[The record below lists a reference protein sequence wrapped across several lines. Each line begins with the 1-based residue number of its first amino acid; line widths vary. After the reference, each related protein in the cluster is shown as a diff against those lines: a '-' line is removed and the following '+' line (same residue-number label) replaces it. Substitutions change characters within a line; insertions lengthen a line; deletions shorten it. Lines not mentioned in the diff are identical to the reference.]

1 MTPGCLL
8 AKVDRFSGSCETI
21 KRREERYPASDGC
34 YVGLSKYK
42 CVGGDRMNEHPVI
55 ALIRGKLTNPCRP
68 FTLIADLEAQPG
80 RGDEVEA
87 AIAVS
92 QAVALTRAEQGCL
105 EYNLCRDADAPD
117 QFVAYESWRDL
128 DALREHLAAPHF
140 AAVGA
145 ALGGLL
151 AAAPAI
157 RVLISVHRLRD
168 PEPGTAADGGG
179 S

>member
-1 MTPGCLL
+1 
-8 AKVDRFSGSCETI
+8 
-21 KRREERYPASDGC
+21 
-34 YVGLSKYK
+34 
-42 CVGGDRMNEHPVI
+42 MNEHPVI
-55 ALIRGKLTNPCRP
+55 AFIQGKLTNPYRP

-157 RVLISVHRLRD
+157 RVLISVHTLRD
-168 PEPGTAADGGG
+168 PEPGTAAGGG
-179 S
+179 GG

>member
-1 MTPGCLL
+1 M
-8 AKVDRFSGSCETI
+8 S
-21 KRREERYPASDGC
+21 
-34 YVGLSKYK
+34 
-42 CVGGDRMNEHPVI
+42 EHPVL

-68 FTLIADLEAQPG
+68 FTLLADLEAQPG

-87 AIAVS
+87 AIMAS
-92 QAVALTRAEQGCL
+92 HAVALTRAEPGCL
-105 EYNLCRDADAPD
+105 AYDLCRDADAPD
-117 QFVAYESWRDL
+117 RFVAYESWRDL
-128 DALREHLAAPHF
+128 DSLRAHLATPHF

-157 RVLISVHRLRD
+157 RVLTAFQRLPD
-168 PEPGTAADGGG
+168 AELSTAADGGG